1 MWFWEMKF
9 VLTKNEK
16 KKDIKGKKTPKN
28 IKHVFCKLDFCFKL
42 KRKRKKNRNEVTN
55 RNCYMCIRSLR
66 RYKATEF

>member
-16 KKDIKGKKTPKN
+16 KKDIKGKKNPKN

-42 KRKRKKNRNEVTN
+42 KRKRKKKTG
-55 RNCYMCIRSLR
+55 M
-66 RYKATEF
+66 K

>member
-1 MWFWEMKF
+1 MKNNLETNKKKNPKMWFWEMKF

-42 KRKRKKNRNEVTN
+42 KRKRKKKQE
-55 RNCYMCIRSLR
+55 
-66 RYKATEF
+66 